1 MSLSTVEQTH
11 ATLSPTVTERH
22 RHRGRRSHRHLSPRP
37 GSDATVETKGKH
49 PTGTNGKQPVET
61 NGKQPVET
69 NGKRPAGTTR
79 TLPADTNGHH
89 LAAPNGPEP
98 VKTPSVDPSC
108 EDDRVD
114 EPQWIGCWP
123 GTDWT
128 FPVGADNGQQPST
141 NRLETAEV
149 GQMTANGEQ
158 PVERRQATTAT
169 QTSPER
175 TFRRSKA

>member
-61 NGKQPVET
+61 NGK
-69 NGKRPAGTTR
+69 RPAGTTR

-89 LAAPNGPEP
+89 LAAPNGHEP

>member
-11 ATLSPTVTERH
+11 ATLSPTVTERR
-22 RHRGRRSHRHLSPRP
+22 RHRGRRSHRPLLPRP
-37 GSDATVETKGKH
+37 GSDATVETNVKH

-61 NGKQPVET
+61 K
-69 NGKRPAGTTR
+69 GKRPAGTTR
-79 TLPADTNGHH
+79 NLPADTNGHR
-89 LAAPNGPEP
+89 LAAPNGHEP

-141 NRLETAEV
+141 NRLQTAEV
-149 GQMTANGEQ
+149 CQMTANGEQ